1 MLYSRISIVIT
12 KKIIILLVF
21 SGTMV
26 ASAQDS
32 VDSFIVKQVK
42 DQRLAGLSIGIV
54 QNGQIVKAKGYGFA
68 NLELNV
74 PATEQTVYKLASVS
88 KQMIATAI
96 MYLQQEG
103 KLRLTDTVT
112 KYFRD
117 APTAWSNIT
126 IRNLLN
132 HTSGLERESPAF
144 NPGLV
149 QPDSVLIR
157 AAYRDPMV
165 FSTGS
170 KWQYCNLGY
179 FMLADIIRQ
188 VSGMSFPQFMKKEIF
203 EKYHL
208 SKTQLTS
215 AKTLVPN
222 RADGYV
228 LSKDTITN
236 AEEYLALRPSGAFIS
251 TVGDLMKWEL
261 MIQHNEI
268 LSKDNWKLMLSDI
281 VKTGAN
287 NPETEYYGYGWFK
300 STYKGREIVY
310 HGGSLPGFR
319 TIYFRIPAEGT
330 AIIILTNSDHA
341 DSRSIAKGVADILW
355 AKSNN

>member
-1 MLYSRISIVIT
+1 MLYPCIGINIA
-12 KKIIILLVF
+12 KKIIFFLVF
-21 SGTMV
+21 SGALV
-26 ASAQDS
+26 AHGQDS
-32 VDSFIVKQVK
+32 IDSYILKQVK
-42 DQRLAGLSIGIV
+42 DQKLAGLSIGIV
-54 QNGQIVKAKGYGFA
+54 QNGKIVKTKGYGFA

-74 PATEQTVYKLASVS
+74 PATEETVYKLASVS

-96 MYLQQEG
+96 VYLQQQG
-103 KLRLTDTVT
+103 KLRLSDTVT

-117 APTAWSNIT
+117 APPAWKNIT

-144 NPGLV
+144 NPILV

-165 FSTGS
+165 FSTGT

-188 VSGMSFPQFMKKEIF
+188 VSGMSFSQFMKKEIF

-208 SKTQLTS
+208 SNTQLTS
-215 AKTLVPN
+215 VQTLVPN

-228 LSKDTITN
+228 LRGKDTIAN
-236 AEEYLALRPSGAFIS
+236 AEDYLALRPSGAFIS

-268 LSKDNWKLMLSDI
+268 LSKDNWKLMLSDT
-281 VKTGAN
+281 VRTGAN
-287 NPETEYYGYGWFK
+287 SPETEYYGYGWFK
-300 STYKGREIVY
+300 SMYKGREIVY

-330 AIIILTNSDHA
+330 AIIVLTNSDHA
-341 DSRSIAKGVADILW
+341 NPQVIARGIADILY
-355 AKSNN
+355 KN